1 MKDLQP
7 IISYS
12 MDDTEAK
19 AFKLA
24 LIWEEECSRELPG
37 EKFDRLK
44 RGKDPRKT
52 NLFKYCYKAV
62 RELKGIVPDKEL
74 QLFVRSQIQ
83 ILKSIGDGKSH
94 ALINPQCLVG
104 DKAWKRWKL
113 WKFKHDRNLSS
124 IPSYE
129 DLGIGFRESSIL
141 AELSA
146 SMDFIRNKGLDS
158 ERDYSARRTD
168 WERWISTGEISPF
181 YCILSPRVR
190 NIFEKMPFDESL
202 YRPAIT
208 PKIEKFFR
216 EMFENE
222 FAG

>member
-12 MDDTEAK
+12 MDETEAK

-24 LIWEEECSRELPG
+24 LIWEDECSREIPR

-44 RGKDPRKT
+44 KGKDPRKT
-52 NLFKYCYKAV
+52 SLFKYCYKTV
-62 RELKGIVPDKEL
+62 SELKGIVPDGEL
-74 QLFVRSQIQ
+74 QLFVRAQLQ

-104 DKAWKRWKL
+104 EKAWKRWKL
-113 WKFKHDRNLSS
+113 WKFKYDKNLSR

-129 DLGIGFRESSIL
+129 DLEIGFRESSIL
-141 AELSA
+141 ADLSK
-146 SMDFIRNKGLDS
+146 SMDFIRLKGLNS
-158 ERDYSARRTD
+158 EKDYSGRKTD
-168 WERWISTGEISPF
+168 LKRWISTGEISPF
-181 YCILSPRVR
+181 YCILSPRVS

-216 EMFENE
+216 EMFDNE
-222 FAG
+222 FED